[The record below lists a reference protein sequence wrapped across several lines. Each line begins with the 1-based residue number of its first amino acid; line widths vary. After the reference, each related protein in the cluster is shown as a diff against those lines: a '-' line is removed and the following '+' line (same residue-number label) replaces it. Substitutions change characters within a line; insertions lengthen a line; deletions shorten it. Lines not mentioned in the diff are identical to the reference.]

1 MEATKINADSIRDV
15 TVIDSKL
22 KTWDGE
28 TVITHFDR
36 PSGATIIIA
45 LHSSRLGPATG
56 GTRMKNYPD
65 FESALN
71 DALRL
76 STGMTYKFAVSDFPR
91 GGGKAVIWI
100 PKKISSQTRTG
111 LLQRY
116 GKLIKKLNGMFYTGP
131 DIGTS
136 PADMDIIAE
145 TGAPYVHSRTPRA
158 GGAGSSGPFTA
169 LGVFT
174 GIQAACQHVFGNDTL
189 AGRRVLVQGAGSVG
203 QKLIEYLISAKAEVL
218 FSDINEEIIR
228 KYRDETG
235 LEFVPPEKLFD
246 IKCDVFS
253 PCALGNVI
261 SRETIERLKC
271 RIVAGGANNQL
282 TETEDAQRLQA
293 KKILY
298 APDYVINIGGAMAI
312 TGMESMGWSR
322 REAEKQVVESVR
334 NALERIFEMTASE
347 GITTEAAARR
357 LAEERL
363 NSVDKE

>member
-1 MEATKINADSIRDV
+1 M
-15 TVIDSKL
+15 IDSKL
-22 KTWDGE
+22 KTWEGE
-28 TVITHFDR
+28 TVIIHFDR
-36 PSGATIIIA
+36 PSAATIIIA

-65 FESALN
+65 FESALE

-76 STGMTYKFAVSDFPR
+76 SAGMTYKFAVPGFPR
-91 GGGKAVIWI
+91 GGGKAVISL
-100 PKKISSQTRTG
+100 PEKFSPQMRTG

-116 GKLIKKLNGMFYTGP
+116 GKLIHKLNGQFYTGP

-136 PADMDIIAE
+136 PSDMDIIAE
-145 TGAPYVHSRTPRA
+145 TGAPYVHSRTPQA

-174 GIQAACQHVFGNDTL
+174 GIKAACQHVFGSVTL
-189 AGRRVLVQGAGSVG
+189 AGRRVLVQGVGSVG
-203 QKLIEYLISAKAEVL
+203 QKLIEYLRSAKAEVL
-218 FSDINEEIIR
+218 FSDIDEKIIR
-228 KYRDETG
+228 KYRDEIG

-246 IKCDVFS
+246 TECDVFS

-261 SRETIERLKC
+261 SKESIERLKC

-282 TETEDAQRLQA
+282 TETKDAQRLQA

-298 APDYVINIGGAMAI
+298 APDYVVNIGGAMAI
-312 TGMESMGWSR
+312 TGMESMGWSHQ
-322 REAEKQVVESVR
+322 EAEKQVVESVR
-334 NALERIFEMTASE
+334 NALGRIFELTETE

-357 LAEERL
+357 IAEERL
-363 NSVDKE
+363 NSVDK